1 MMNVKDIWQLLI
13 DTGRRW
19 YEANTFQLG
28 AALAFYTVFSL
39 APLVLIAVAGAGLF
53 FGEEAARQQI
63 NEEITRLA
71 GPEVSASFDQMM
83 GIINESGSGLMA
95 TGIGVLLLIVGA
107 TSVFTQLQT
116 ALNAVWGVET
126 RPGDGIFQ
134 LLIGRFWTF
143 AMLLVIGFLLLVSLV
158 LSAGLAA
165 VAQWMHPE
173 TLPGGPYLW
182 QALNA
187 LVSFALTT
195 LLFAMIYKVLPEA
208 ETHWRDVLSG
218 AAVTAL
224 LFAIGKHLIGLY
236 LGQNSLVSAY
246 GAAGSLVLILLWVYY
261 SSQILLLGAEFTS
274 VLGQRRAGKTSSP
287 AQPVAKVAPARLERS
302 TW

>member
-1 MMNVKDIWQLLI
+1 MMNAKYIWQLLI

-19 YEANTFQLG
+19 YEANTFQMG

-39 APLVLIAVAGAGLF
+39 APLVLIAIAGAGVF

-63 NEEITRLA
+63 NEEIARLA
-71 GPEVSASFDQMM
+71 GEQVSASFDQMM
-83 GIINESGSGLMA
+83 RIINESGSGLMA
-95 TGIGVLLLIVGA
+95 TSVGVLLLIVGA

-116 ALNAVWGVET
+116 ALNTVWGVESK
-126 RPGDGIFQ
+126 PGDGIFTM
-134 LLIGRFWTF
+134 LIGRAWTF

-158 LSAGLAA
+158 LSAVLAA
-165 VAQWMHPE
+165 VARWMHPE

-182 QALNA
+182 EGLNA
-187 LVSFALTT
+187 VVSFGLTT

-208 ETHWRDVLSG
+208 ETRWRDVWIG
-218 AAVTAL
+218 AAVTSL

-236 LGQNSLVSAY
+236 LGQNTLVSAY

-261 SSQILLLGAEFTS
+261 SSQILLLGAEFTC
-274 VLGQRRAGKTSSP
+274 VLGRRSQGDRPPEVGTP
-287 AQPVAKVAPARLERS
+287 ARPESARLERS
-302 TW
+302 AW